1 VPQTQIRQPQ
11 EQAKGGQISQA
22 IPMNGQGPQ
31 LQGDGINFGVNQHRR
46 IVPAQAV
53 GLARAVTVFTT
64 FISIVKFEI
73 KSLNPLN
80 IRNQTI
86 QRDTMTQDTMTE
98 SDAINRRSRNI
109 TEGVARAPNRSMYYA
124 MGYEAEDFKKP
135 MVGVANGHSTITPCN
150 SGLQKLADAAINA
163 IEEAGGNAQ
172 VFGTPTISDGMAM
185 GTEGMKYS
193 LVSREVISDCIETC
207 VQGQWMDGVLVIGG
221 CDKNMPGGLMGMLRA
236 NVPSI
241 YVYGGTILP
250 GHYKGQDLNIVS
262 VFEAVG
268 EHAAG
273 RMSDEDLLQ
282 IERRAVPGP
291 GSCGGMYT
299 ANTMSSALEALG
311 MSLPYSSTMANVHD
325 EKTDSAKASAKVL
338 IEAIKKNLKPRDI
351 VTKEAIENAVAV
363 IMATG
368 GSTNAVLHFLAIA
381 HTAGVEWTIDDFER
395 IRQKTPV
402 LCDLK
407 PSGKYLAVDLHK
419 AGGIPQ
425 VMKTLLAAGL
435 LNGDCITISGQTI
448 TEVLQDVPAVPRAD
462 QDVIRPISNPLYT
475 HGHLAVLK
483 GNLSPE
489 GCVAKITGLKNPV
502 MTGPARV
509 FDDEQTAMT
518 AILGG
523 KIKAGDVMVLR
534 YLGPKGGPGMPE
546 MLAPTGALVGAGLG
560 ESVGLITDGRFSGGT
575 WGMVVGHVAPEA
587 AAGGNIAFIKEND
600 SITIDAKQLLLQ
612 LNISDEELAARKVG
626 WKAPLP
632 RYTRGVQ
639 AKFAFNAS
647 SASKGAVLDD
657 Y

>member
-1 VPQTQIRQPQ
+1 
-11 EQAKGGQISQA
+11 
-22 IPMNGQGPQ
+22 
-31 LQGDGINFGVNQHRR
+31 
-46 IVPAQAV
+46 
-53 GLARAVTVFTT
+53 
-64 FISIVKFEI
+64 
-73 KSLNPLN
+73 
-80 IRNQTI
+80 
-86 QRDTMTQDTMTE
+86 MTQDKMPE
-98 SDAINRRSRNI
+98 GDAINRRSKNI
-109 TEGVARAPNRSMYYA
+109 TEGTSRAPNRSMYYA
-124 MGYEAEDFKKP
+124 MGYEASDFKKP

-150 SGLQKLADAAINA
+150 SGLQKLADAAIA
-163 IEEAGGNAQ
+163 GIEEAGGNAQ

-207 VQGQWMDGVLVIGG
+207 VQGQWMDGVLVVGG

-236 NVPSI
+236 NVPAI

-250 GHYKGQDLNIVS
+250 GHYKGKDLNIVS

-268 EHAAG
+268 EHSAG

-282 IERRAVPGP
+282 IERRAIPGT

-299 ANTMSSALEALG
+299 ANTMSSAFEALG
-311 MSLPYSSTMANVHD
+311 ISLPYSSTMANPHD
-325 EKTDSAKASAKVL
+325 EKANSAKESAKVL
-338 IEAIKKNLKPRDI
+338 IEAIKKNIKPRDI
-351 VTKEAIENAVAV
+351 VTKKAIENAVAV

-395 IRQKTPV
+395 IRVKTPV

-407 PSGKYLAVDLHK
+407 PSGKYLAVDLHQ

-425 VMKTLLAAGL
+425 VMKMLLKAGL
-435 LNGDCITISGQTI
+435 LHGDCLTISGQTI
-448 TEVLQDVPAVPRAD
+448 AEVLKDIPDAPRAD
-462 QDVIRPISNPLYT
+462 QDVIRPIDKPMYAQ
-475 HGHLAVLK
+475 GHLAVLK

-509 FDDEQTAMT
+509 FDDEQSALA
-518 AILGG
+518 AILAG

-546 MLAPTGALVGAGLG
+546 MLAPTGALIGAGLG

-612 LNISDEELAARKVG
+612 LNISDAELAARKVG
-626 WKAPLP
+626 WTAPLP